1 MVTYTN
7 EYRQICAGVL
17 QYRYLETG
25 DNLFGPWKDDH
36 TAVIQLVLGPGENCQ
51 RASAS
56 FYQDADYQ
64 EKAGS
69 QLIKNER
76 GLSHCRVGFPSQ
88 NWSHSDRV
96 AAIKE

>member
-1 MVTYTN
+1 MVTYAN

-25 DNLFGPWKDDH
+25 DDLFGPWKDDH

-56 FYQDADYQ
+56 FYQDEDYQ

-69 QLIKNER
+69 QLIKNEGVCHIVGWDSHHKI
-76 GLSHCRVGFPSQ
+76 GLIATELR
-88 NWSHSDRV
+88 R
-96 AAIKE
+96 